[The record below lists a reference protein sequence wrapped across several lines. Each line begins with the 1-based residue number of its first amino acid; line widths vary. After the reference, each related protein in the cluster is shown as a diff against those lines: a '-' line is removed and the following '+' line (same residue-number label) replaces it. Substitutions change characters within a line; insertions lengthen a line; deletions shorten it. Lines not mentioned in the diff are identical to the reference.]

1 MTTTLLSFPVEAV
14 MRCGVNR
21 FTQGNLMGGPPSTV
35 SPLPQVPGPQTYCA
49 EAPGEPRMVGMG
61 DAHLAEPVP
70 VSTPPPL
77 SNCC

>member
-1 MTTTLLSFPVEAV
+1 MTTTLLTVWVEAV
-14 MRCGVNR
+14 VRHGVEATSR
-21 FTQGNLMGGPPSTV
+21 VDLPPQSH
-35 SPLPQVPGPQTYCA
+35 SPLPQIPGPETYCA

-61 DAHLAEPVP
+61 DAHLAELVS